1 MVLASRS
8 LEKLEKVGIPGAK
21 CVPVDLSKE
30 FTPLGAEMG
39 NLGVMVNNA
48 GVLI

>member
-21 CVPVDLSKE
+21 CVPIDLSKE
-30 FTPLGAEMG
+30 FLPLKDEMS
-39 NLGVMVNNA
+39 NLGVLVNNA
-48 GVLI
+48 GVMV